1 MVKVCSML
9 LTLTLALLGGVPL
22 SAQEHIWGTSSAA
35 LSNDPGFEGYWKY
48 CFEISW
54 DVTGYDG
61 YGVSHIDILL
71 GLELCP
77 CVCFDGYFAFADTV
91 GSGPGTTNGSGC
103 TVYWYGYFECE
114 GDPTVPDGGPDTGWM
129 LHRCARHKIRA
140 LFREGRS
147 GRGTTNLRLG
157 LQRHERLYVG
167 ADQGSVP
174 LGPRVPVSS
183 QPAGQKRVLRRLEA
197 RNVRPGRFLIQT
209 ETQRSGPPSD
219 IPLSAEPLCD

>member
-1 MVKVCSML
+1 ML

-114 GDPTVPDGGPDTGWM
+114 GDPTVPDGEPTNKFQYFEDACEPNEVGWAEICFYSVAAPTPVGCFIDALGIKFGPYFEKGDLDGVLPTCDWAYSGMTASTWGQI
-129 LHRCARHKIRA
+129 KA
-140 LFREGRS
+140 LF
-147 GRGTTNLRLG
+147 
-157 LQRHERLYVG
+157 H
-167 ADQGSVP
+167 
-174 LGPRVPVSS
+174 
-183 QPAGQKRVLRRLEA
+183 
-197 RNVRPGRFLIQT
+197 
-209 ETQRSGPPSD
+209 
-219 IPLSAEPLCD
+219 